1 MPVSETWIFYFTLLQ
16 LKDLSEKKSKFPE
29 AMFRKSIS
37 SDFTAGRGHFE
48 LLKFPLTRL
57 NGQFILFP
65 TLISKH
71 WQKEKKVPAMRL
83 YLPSNLPISGLKFI
97 EKQIF

>member
-1 MPVSETWIFYFTLLQ
+1 MQFLQ
-16 LKDLSEKKSKFPE
+16 QIVVYRARIQIWYPLKHT
-29 AMFRKSIS
+29 
-37 SDFTAGRGHFE
+37 TAGRGHFE